1 MEVSILSSVIR
12 SRVRVAVV
20 RIVALTCFGFLA
32 STGVALAEDSPDTAA
47 VQSPGM
53 TSYLGTTSTNASTS
67 MAPTDAT
74 STSSTV
80 TGTAFFWHVDL
91 ATPDPYRSG

>member
-1 MEVSILSSVIR
+1 MEVSVLSSVIR

-32 STGVALAEDSPDTAA
+32 STGVALADQSSDTAA

-53 TSYLGTTSTNASTS
+53 SSYLGTMSTGASTS
-67 MAPTDAT
+67 MTPSNAPST
-74 STSSTV
+74 STTV
-80 TGTAFFWHVDL
+80 TDTTMFPPGCL
-91 ATPDPYRSG
+91 ASPDPYRSG